1 MYFRLENV
9 RQAMESARNN
19 FDIPLIVTPENLASP
34 DLDELSG
41 MTYLSYFMKVD
52 SPGYFATMK
61 YVNEMIPDQ
70 NIRNF
75 QVSYNLRKLKMF
87 PFKGSGT
94 LTVLKCPR
102 DI

>member
-1 MYFRLENV
+1 
-9 RQAMESARNN
+9 MESAQNN
-19 FDIPLIVTPENLASP
+19 FDIPLIVAPENLASP

-52 SPGYFATMK
+52 SPGYFATMR

-75 QVSYNLRKLKMF
+75 QVGYNYSAVCTIKLLSF
-87 PFKGSGT
+87 SIVHGHYTAYFGQ
-94 LTVLKCPR
+94 
-102 DI
+102 